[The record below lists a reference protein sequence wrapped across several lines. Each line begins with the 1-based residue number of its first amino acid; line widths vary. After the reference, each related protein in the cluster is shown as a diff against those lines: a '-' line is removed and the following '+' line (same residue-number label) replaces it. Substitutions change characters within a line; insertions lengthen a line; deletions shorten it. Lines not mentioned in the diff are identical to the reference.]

1 MCVFS
6 VDYVVIYYFI
16 LFVIYLCI
24 YVQPLIKVYVAH
36 QMVVVL
42 LQKINLYTTSSIGVG
57 VEHCNCHAPLVV
69 VFVEIGVPPV
79 HTYMYVGATRPML
92 SWNGTSLLN
101 DNAVMVMK
109 TIIR

>member
-1 MCVFS
+1 MFS

-42 LQKINLYTTSSIGVG
+42 L
-57 VEHCNCHAPLVV
+57 
-69 VFVEIGVPPV
+69 FVIQMFQLLD
-79 HTYMYVGATRPML
+79 YL
-92 SWNGTSLLN
+92 SNSLRDDDKQL
-101 DNAVMVMK
+101 
-109 TIIR
+109 IF